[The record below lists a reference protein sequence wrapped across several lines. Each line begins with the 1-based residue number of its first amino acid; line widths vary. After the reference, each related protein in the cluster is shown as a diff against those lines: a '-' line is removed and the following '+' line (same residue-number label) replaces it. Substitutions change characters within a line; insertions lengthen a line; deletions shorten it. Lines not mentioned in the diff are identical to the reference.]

1 MKTVHSL
8 LFQALE
14 GGEPVHDNVWEH
26 VPDPHQDNDKSTK
39 HRTQVGEGGM
49 YM

>member
-14 GGEPVHDNVWEH
+14 GEPVRNNVWEY
-26 VPDPHQDNDKSTK
+26 VPDSQQDKSNR
-39 HRTQVGEGGM
+39 HRAQVGEGGM

>member
-1 MKTVHSL
+1 MKTVQSL
-8 LFQALE
+8 LFKALD
-14 GGEPVHDNVWEH
+14 EPIHNVWEY
-26 VPDPHQDNDKSTK
+26 VEDPHQNKSTK

>member
-1 MKTVHSL
+1 MKTVQSL
-8 LFQALE
+8 LFKALN
-14 GGEPVHDNVWEH
+14 EPIHNVWEY
-26 VPDPHQDNDKSTK
+26 VEDPHQNKSTK

>member
-8 LFQALE
+8 LFKALE
-14 GGEPVHDNVWEH
+14 GREPVHNNVWEH
-26 VPDPHQDNDKSTK
+26 VQDPHQDKSTK

>member
-1 MKTVHSL
+1 MKTVHIL
-8 LFQALE
+8 LFQAL
-14 GGEPVHDNVWEH
+14 GEPSTHYAWELLAH
-26 VPDPHQDNDKSTK
+26 RGKSIK

>member
-14 GGEPVHDNVWEH
+14 EPIHNVWEY
-26 VPDPHQDNDKSTK
+26 VDPHQDKPTK
-39 HRTQVGEGGM
+39 HRTHVGEGGM

>member
-14 GGEPVHDNVWEH
+14 GEPVHNNNVWEY
-26 VPDPHQDNDKSTK
+26 VQDPHQDKSIK

>member
-14 GGEPVHDNVWEH
+14 GREPVHDNNVWEH
-26 VPDPHQDNDKSTK
+26 VLDPHQDKSTK

>member
-1 MKTVHSL
+1 MKTVQSL
-8 LFQALE
+8 LFKALE
-14 GGEPVHDNVWEH
+14 GEPIHNVWEY
-26 VPDPHQDNDKSTK
+26 VEDPHQDKSTK